1 MELIGLS
8 PFEKIYYLRS
18 SQKFDVM
25 GIKSFIGRR
34 AKPGKTNAEK
44 VKVSDYMTR
53 QLVTFKPEQPV
64 LEVIEILVKKNISGG
79 PVVNDNNEL
88 VGIISEGDCLK
99 ELSDCRYYNQPMED
113 VKVEKHMIKQVDTID
128 GDMNVL
134 DAANKFL
141 ESKHRRFPILEN
153 GKLVGQISQR
163 DVLCAALK
171 LKGQTW

>member
-1 MELIGLS
+1 
-8 PFEKIYYLRS
+8 
-18 SQKFDVM
+18 M

-34 AKPGKTNAEK
+34 VKPQK
-44 VKVSDYMTR
+44 VFSDKIRVSDYMTR
-53 QLVTFKPEQPV
+53 SLVTFRPEQSI
-64 LEVIEILVKKNISGG
+64 LEVMEVLLKKRISGG
-79 PVVNDNNEL
+79 PVVDGNNKL

-99 ELSDCRYYNQPMED
+99 ELSDARYHNHPMEAI
-113 VKVEKHMIKQVDTID
+113 KVEKHMIKNVETID

-153 GKLVGQISQR
+153 GKLVGQISQS
-163 DVLCAALK
+163 DVLRAAME

>member
-1 MELIGLS
+1 MS
-8 PFEKIYYLRS
+8 
-18 SQKFDVM
+18 
-25 GIKSFIGRR
+25 IKSFIGRR
-34 AKPGKTNAEK
+34 VKPKRGLSKR

-53 QLVTFKPEQPV
+53 NLITFKPEQSIM
-64 LEVIEILVKKNISGG
+64 EVIAILLKRNISGG

-99 ELSDCRYYNQPMED
+99 EISDCRYHNHPMENIK
-113 VKVEKHMIKQVDTID
+113 VKEHMIKNVETID

-163 DVLCAALK
+163 DVLNAAMR